1 MRYLLDTHVF
11 IWMASD
17 PSGLPAKVATLL
29 TDSDNDLL
37 LSMASIWEMQIKVQL
52 GKLELTADLPALV
65 TQQQTANAVE
75 ILPISLDH
83 LWEVGKLPA
92 IHKDPFDRLLI
103 AQSRHEDVLFL
114 TADRIISSYDVQV
127 VW

>member
-1 MRYLLDTHVF
+1 MKYLLDTHVF

-17 PSGLPAKVATLL
+17 PTGLPTKVAAILR
-29 TDSDNDLL
+29 DSGNDVL

-52 GKLELTADLPALV
+52 GKLELTATLPELV
-65 TQQQTANAVE
+65 EQQRTRNAVE

-83 LWEVGKLPA
+83 LWEVGKLPP

-103 AQSRHEDVLFL
+103 AQSRHEDIFFL
-114 TADRIISSYDVQV
+114 TADRIISSYDVRI

>member
-1 MRYLLDTHVF
+1 MKYLLDTHVF

-17 PSGLPAKVATLL
+17 PTGLPTKVAAILR
-29 TDSDNDLL
+29 DSDNDVF

-52 GKLELTADLPALV
+52 GKLELTATLPELV
-65 TQQQTANAVE
+65 EQQRTRNAVE

-83 LWEVGKLPA
+83 LWEVGKLPP

-103 AQSRHEDVLFL
+103 AQSRHEDIFFL
-114 TADRIISSYDVQV
+114 TADRIISSYDVQI